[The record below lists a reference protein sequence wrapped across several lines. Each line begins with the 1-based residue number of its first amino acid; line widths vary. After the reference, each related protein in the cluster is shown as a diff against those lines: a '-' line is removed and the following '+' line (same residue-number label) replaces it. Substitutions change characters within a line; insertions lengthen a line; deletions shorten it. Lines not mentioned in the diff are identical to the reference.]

1 MVISLKN
8 HHGSAPGDAT
18 AEQMNVVANLS
29 RLYSFSEIRVTHE
42 QNLVLADVEQTHL
55 FAIYQTLKQHGLAR
69 SNIGLLSDM
78 IVCPGGDFCSLAN
91 AKSLPIAAEI
101 AKQFDD
107 LDYLYDLGD
116 LSLNISGCI
125 NSCGH
130 HHVANIGILGV
141 DKDGTEWYQITLGG
155 QQGNSTAIGKVIGPS
170 FSAAEV
176 PNVIQKIIEVFEQKR
191 IAQESFIETYQRIGI
206 EPFKNRVYQKVEQEL
221 VNA

>member
-1 MVISLKN
+1 M
-8 HHGSAPGDAT
+8 
-18 AEQMNVVANLS
+18 
-29 RLYSFSEIRVTHE
+29 
-42 QNLVLADVEQTHL
+42 
-55 FAIYQTLKQHGLAR
+55 
-69 SNIGLLSDM
+69 
-78 IVCPGGDFCSLAN
+78 
-91 AKSLPIAAEI
+91 
-101 AKQFDD
+101 
-107 LDYLYDLGD
+107 YDLGD

-206 EPFKNRVYQKVEQEL
+206 EPFKNKVYQKVEQEL
-221 VNA
+221 ANA